1 LSDNKEFVK
10 EIQLSPYEATI
21 INMPVRGRGNIQ
33 SLIRKLQFQLA
44 YNNKLKLTQKDIDDI
59 LAHHYKI
66 SKTIVDK
73 NNTSSSQST
82 HYRTRLECI
91 ANYLE
96 CEIHSIKLEE
106 MN

>member
-1 LSDNKEFVK
+1 MSDTKEFVK

-21 INMPVRGRGNIQ
+21 LNMPVRGRGNIQ
-33 SLIRKLQFQLA
+33 SLIRKLQLQLA
-44 YNNKLKLTQKDIDDI
+44 YNNKIKLTQKDIDSI
-59 LAHHYKI
+59 LKHHYNV
-66 SKTIVDK
+66 SS
-73 NNTSSSQST
+73 NNTSSNNTQST
-82 HYRTRLECI
+82 HHYKNRLEDI

>member
-1 LSDNKEFVK
+1 MSDTKEFVK

-21 INMPVRGRGNIQ
+21 LNMPVRGRGNIQ
-33 SLIRKLQFQLA
+33 SLIRKIQFQLA

-66 SKTIVDK
+66 SKTVDK
-73 NNTSSSQST
+73 NNTSQST
-82 HYRTRLECI
+82 HYRTRLECV

-96 CEIHSIKLEE
+96 HEIHSIKLEE